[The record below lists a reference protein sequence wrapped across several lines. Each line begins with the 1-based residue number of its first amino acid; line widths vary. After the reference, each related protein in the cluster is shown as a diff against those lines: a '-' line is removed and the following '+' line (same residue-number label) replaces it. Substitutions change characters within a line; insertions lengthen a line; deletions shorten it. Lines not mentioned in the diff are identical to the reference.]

1 MSGDFDEPGDK
12 DQVENNLSEDDAP
25 EDISE
30 DEMSAEEIDL
40 TADDDIISDGSTAE
54 INVDELVAKIDSED
68 PDEAARHREVRQ
80 KLDALNEQTDDEFG
94 STYNF
99 NIDDDL

>member
-1 MSGDFDEPGDK
+1 MSGDIDEPGDK
-12 DQVENNLSEDDAP
+12 EQVENNLSEDGAP

-30 DEMSAEEIDL
+30 DEISAEEIDL

-54 INVDELVAKIDSED
+54 IKVDELVAKIDSED
-68 PDEAARHREVRQ
+68 PDEVARNRELRQ
-80 KLDALNEQTDDEFG
+80 KLDALDEQRDDEFG

-99 NIDDDL
+99 NIDEDL